1 MRLEVYRVAYDEAS
15 AELSEIL
22 GKFEQLRLRKERVE
36 KVVEALKPLIA
47 SNEFHSRAQAPAPA
61 PERPSIPVERPA
73 VVAEAPLPVP
83 IPAPVP
89 VPAQAAPTLASIPA
103 QSQPSVD
110 EAADPFSRRVENVMG
125 MSSAARDVREYSR
138 LFNSSSSR

>member
-22 GKFEQLRLRKERVE
+22 TKFEQLRLRKERVE
-36 KVVEALKPLIA
+36 KVVDALKPLVV
-47 SNEFHSRAQAPAPA
+47 SNETHLRAQAPI
-61 PERPSIPVERPA
+61 PERAPVPVERPA
-73 VVAEAPLPVP
+73 AVAETPVSIPVP
-83 IPAPVP
+83 VSAPVP
-89 VPAQAAPTLASIPA
+89 VQTAPTLASVPVPT
-103 QSQPSVD
+103 QQSVD

-138 LFNSSSSR
+138 LFNSGSSR